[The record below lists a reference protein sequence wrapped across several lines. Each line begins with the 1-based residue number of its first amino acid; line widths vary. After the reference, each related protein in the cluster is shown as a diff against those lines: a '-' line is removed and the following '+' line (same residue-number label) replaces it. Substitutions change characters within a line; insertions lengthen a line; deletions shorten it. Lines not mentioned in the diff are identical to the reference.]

1 MDSKPVATVAVI
13 AVVLISALAA
23 VIITGDDITDTSHYY
38 PKEIFLASPEVSDTE
53 GDLPS
58 SLDLRDLGLVTPAR
72 DQGKYGTCW
81 AFSTIASIE
90 TSLIRNGY
98 ADTSVDLSEAWLYNT
113 LDSFKHDD
121 PNISGDIVSIDG
133 LLEYGCTEQVALL
146 AVTTGMGLVD
156 ESVVPYST
164 MDTLQFPDHLDTRYA
179 VTGSKT
185 VSGGDIVGIKALLN
199 QGYAL
204 TVNYFVDRAHYNV
217 YIDDDGKTGICFSIS
232 DRTVNPNHL
241 VTVIGYDDSFP
252 ASRFSDTPSAD
263 GAWLLKNSWGT
274 ESPYVDESGCFWIS
288 YWSAGLSPMT
298 AFDAAPVD
306 AVEDNIYQYD
316 GGISLGQNVAL
327 GNYGAMANV
336 FTASGNEVL
345 ESASFYVPENAGVD
359 YTVSVYMNLKDPS
372 DPTSGDLVSSVHGAS
387 QFAGMTKV
395 QFDSD
400 VIIMEGTEFSIV
412 VELYDAGR
420 YVSLALDTSADVYDG
435 YDFSRIW
442 AESRTT
448 SHPGESFISP
458 DGKKWMDIGSHGFT
472 NVRVKAYTSDFY

>member
-1 MDSKPVATVAVI
+1 
-13 AVVLISALAA
+13 
-23 VIITGDDITDTSHYY
+23 
-38 PKEIFLASPEVSDTE
+38 
-53 GDLPS
+53 
-58 SLDLRDLGLVTPAR
+58 
-72 DQGKYGTCW
+72 
-81 AFSTIASIE
+81 
-90 TSLIRNGY
+90 
-98 ADTSVDLSEAWLYNT
+98 
-113 LDSFKHDD
+113 
-121 PNISGDIVSIDG
+121 
-133 LLEYGCTEQVALL
+133 
-146 AVTTGMGLVD
+146 
-156 ESVVPYST
+156 
-164 MDTLQFPDHLDTRYA
+164 
-179 VTGSKT
+179 
-185 VSGGDIVGIKALLN
+185 
-199 QGYAL
+199 
-204 TVNYFVDRAHYNV
+204 
-217 YIDDDGKTGICFSIS
+217 
-232 DRTVNPNHL
+232 
-241 VTVIGYDDSFP
+241 
-252 ASRFSDTPSAD
+252 
-263 GAWLLKNSWGT
+263 
-274 ESPYVDESGCFWIS
+274 
-288 YWSAGLSPMT
+288 MT

-372 DPTSGDLVSSVHGAS
+372 DPTSGDLVSSIHGAS

-400 VIIMEGTEFSIV
+400 IIIMEGTEFSIV

-472 NVRVKAYTSDFY
+472 NVRVKAYTSDLY